1 MLNKFHPPFFPKEG
15 HSRSL
20 HPVNMLLIIYLLSIF
35 GKDEQQMSMSFLRY
49 LDFHGSFAVYLVPF

>member
-20 HPVNMLLIIYLLSIF
+20 HPVNMLLIIYLPCIF
-35 GKDEQQMSMSFLRY
+35 FKDEEQMSVAFQ
-49 LDFHGSFAVYLVPF
+49 P